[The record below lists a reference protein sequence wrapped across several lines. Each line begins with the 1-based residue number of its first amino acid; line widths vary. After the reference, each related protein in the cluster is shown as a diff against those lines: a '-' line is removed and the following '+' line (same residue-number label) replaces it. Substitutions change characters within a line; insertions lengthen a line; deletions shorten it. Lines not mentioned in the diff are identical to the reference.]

1 MIVDAKTYGDI
12 YSALAFSRTI
22 IIRANG
28 EVHCGRMSSIKHT
41 DEGTIVRFG
50 RDKKILVK
58 YDENQKIIP

>member
-41 DEGTIVRFG
+41 DEGTIVRCLYYGCNNCAF
-50 RDKKILVK
+50 RHLSI
-58 YDENQKIIP
+58 

>member
-22 IIRANG
+22 IIRTG
-28 EVHCGRMSSIKHT
+28 GKVHCGHMSSIKHT

-50 RDKKILVK
+50 REKTILVK